1 MRSVPEQVA
10 GPQHRTHR
18 EGVALKHS
26 RVYTHLNS
34 MRKAGVKC
42 TTLIAKMLRFRL
54 LRPPSEN
61 AEYPAC
67 FEALTRP
74 KPGDRRLY
82 SNLSFIN
89 QVKILLRGVERL
101 PCAGLRTHRI
111 DPALPS
117 CTNLLIDAPAVWT
130 AHRSVADLGV
140 VRSLAAGLW
149 GWELPSKKSP
159 FFALTVYPVSGTLTT
174 LFH

>member
-1 MRSVPEQVA
+1 MQPGTVDPPSESKVRASNSRQRVYILTSGVRLLLLSRTQKFPQCLLDLIPRNSAGRIISSMRSVPEQVA

-89 QVKILLRGVERL
+89 QIKILLGGVERL
-101 PCAGLRTHRI
+101 ATMVKACRRA
-111 DPALPS
+111 
-117 CTNLLIDAPAVWT
+117 
-130 AHRSVADLGV
+130 
-140 VRSLAAGLW
+140 
-149 GWELPSKKSP
+149 
-159 FFALTVYPVSGTLTT
+159 
-174 LFH
+174 